1 MGVGFNDLHP
11 QQPPSL
17 IFFNACMVLERTT
30 CAADVPSQSQRNK
43 LQELGGVVSCVVT
56 APSALLCLFLLFC
69 FALLRFYS
77 HHHPALRTSP
87 PASGNLIHQ
96 KDGIQRCTCTHPR
109 ITDLPTSYL
118 HCCSTAARRR
128 KSMPLHKARERQRAS
143 HPGPDRRRRTHHN
156 HLVRLP
162 AAGTPNTRSSTP
174 PSPRTCRAWMTHHV
188 TSPRG
193 RPWPCAAGRRP
204 KKERTFPRPWAGRG
218 SHALSQAKKKTAAA
232 AGDWCMLHS
241 ARTHRGRGGRKEEG
255 GTAEK
260 RKRPLHGVSRSRG
273 RSNSMHS
280 DGVWCGVI
288 PAGRGASRAPTTPQ
302 NAVDDVLP
310 IFLWIKQIIYK

>member
-218 SHALSQAKKKTAAA
+218 SHALSQAKKKQRRLLVTGACCTVRAHTEGGAAEKKREGRPKRENDRCTVCHAHAAA
-232 AGDWCMLHS
+232 ATACIAMACGVVSSQPD
-241 ARTHRGRGGRKEEG
+241 GGRHV
-255 GTAEK
+255 
-260 RKRPLHGVSRSRG
+260 RRPPPRTLLMMCYRFF
-273 RSNSMHS
+273 
-280 DGVWCGVI
+280 CG
-288 PAGRGASRAPTTPQ
+288 
-302 NAVDDVLP
+302 
-310 IFLWIKQIIYK
+310 

>member
-174 PSPRTCRAWMTHHV
+174 PLPPYVPCMDDAPRHVTTRTAVAVRRRTEAEEGKDISPAMGRARQPRTFSGKKKKQRRLLVTGACCTVRAHTEGGAAEKK
-188 TSPRG
+188 REG
-193 RPWPCAAGRRP
+193 RPKRENDRC
-204 KKERTFPRPWAGRG
+204 TVC
-218 SHALSQAKKKTAAA
+218 HAHAAA
-232 AGDWCMLHS
+232 ATACIAMACGVVSSQPD
-241 ARTHRGRGGRKEEG
+241 GGRHV
-255 GTAEK
+255 
-260 RKRPLHGVSRSRG
+260 RRPPPRTLLMMCYRFF
-273 RSNSMHS
+273 
-280 DGVWCGVI
+280 CG
-288 PAGRGASRAPTTPQ
+288 
-302 NAVDDVLP
+302 
-310 IFLWIKQIIYK
+310 